1 MMDKSEI
8 WLRLYGPQI
17 HYLNRILE
25 GHEYLGVLTTIDA
38 KEGIARIRTTPDLFD
53 DLLTLLEHL
62 PFKVSYCFDRE
73 GLFLNE

>member
-1 MMDKSEI
+1 MHKSEV

-53 DLLTLLEHL
+53 DLVSLLEHL
-62 PFKVSYCFDRE
+62 PFEVTYTLDRE
-73 GLFLNE
+73 SLLSLE

>member
-1 MMDKSEI
+1 MNKSEI

-38 KEGIARIRTTPDLFD
+38 KEGIGRIRTTPDLFD
-53 DLLTLLEHL
+53 DLVSLLEHL
-62 PFKVSYCFDRE
+62 PFEVTYTLDRE
-73 GLFLNE
+73 SLLSIE